1 MGAVTIVGSYVVALV
16 VDTDRLPV
24 AEETV
29 IGWNYHETHGG
40 KGSNMAVAAA
50 RLGAD
55 ARFLGKIGRDRYG
68 EAFLELLR
76 EEGVREEHVL
86 YAETTPTATGFI
98 ISCTDG
104 RNIIVTDRGANGD
117 FSPEDIALHSDAIT
131 QADVIVSP
139 LEIPLDTALAA
150 ARVAHAHGVSA
161 ILNPAPAEDLRSHD
175 VQCVFALTPNEGEA
189 RVCLGLPPDDPTP
202 DEDIAVRLYELGVEH
217 VLLTRGEKGVL
228 WVSSEG
234 VRTVP
239 ALRVNVLDT
248 VGAGDAFNAGLAVG
262 LSEKRPMTE
271 AIALGVTTASLS
283 TELRETILSYPHR
296 DKVSRRCADV
306 LSSIA

>member
-1 MGAVTIVGSYVVALV
+1 
-16 VDTDRLPV
+16 
-24 AEETV
+24 
-29 IGWNYHETHGG
+29 
-40 KGSNMAVAAA
+40 MAVAAA

-161 ILNPAPAEDLRSHD
+161 ILNPAPRRRFAQPRRAMRFLR
-175 VQCVFALTPNEGEA
+175 
-189 RVCLGLPPDDPTP
+189 
-202 DEDIAVRLYELGVEH
+202 
-217 VLLTRGEKGVL
+217 LL
-228 WVSSEG
+228 
-234 VRTVP
+234 RTK
-239 ALRVNVLDT
+239 
-248 VGAGDAFNAGLAVG
+248 
-262 LSEKRPMTE
+262 EKR
-271 AIALGVTTASLS
+271 AFVWACH
-283 TELRETILSYPHR
+283 IL
-296 DKVSRRCADV
+296 AF
-306 LSSIA
+306 

>member
-55 ARFLGKIGRDRYG
+55 VRFLGKIGRDRYG
-68 EAFLELLR
+68 DAFLELLR
-76 EEGVREEHVL
+76 EEGVRDEDVL
-86 YAETTPTATGFI
+86 YAEATPTAVGFI

-117 FSPEDIALHSDAIT
+117 FSPDDVALHSDPIT
-131 QADVIVSP
+131 RADVIVSP

-150 ARVAHAHGVSA
+150 ARVAHRHDVLT
-161 ILNPAPAEDLRSHD
+161 ILNPAPAEDLRGHD
-175 VQCVFALTPNEGEA
+175 LACIFALTPNEGEA

-202 DEDIAVRLYELGVEH
+202 DEDIAVRLHRLGVEH

-228 WVSSEG
+228 WVSAEG
-234 VRTVP
+234 TRVVP

-248 VGAGDAFNAGLAVG
+248 VGAGDAFNAGFAVG
-262 LSEKRPMTE
+262 LSEKRSMAE
-271 AIALGVTTASLS
+271 AISLGVTAASLS
-283 TELRETILSYPHR
+283 TEARETVLSYPHR
-296 DKVSRRCADV
+296 DVVSRRFSEV

>member
-1 MGAVTIVGSYVVALV
+1 MGAVTIAGSYVVALV

-55 ARFLGKIGRDRYG
+55 ARFFGKIGRDRYG
-68 EAFLELLR
+68 EGFLELLR
-76 EEGVREEHVL
+76 EEGVREDYVL

-104 RNIIVTDRGANGD
+104 RNIIVTDRGANGE
-117 FSPEDIALHSDAIT
+117 FSPEDVTQRSEAIT
-131 QADVIVSP
+131 QADVVVSP
-139 LEIPLDTALAA
+139 LEIRLDTALAA
-150 ARVAHAHGVSA
+150 ARVAHGHGVPA

-175 VQCVFALTPNEGEA
+175 LECVFALTPNEGEA

-202 DEDIAVRLYELGVEH
+202 DEEIAVRLHELGVEH

-234 VRTVP
+234 ARVVP

-248 VGAGDAFNAGLAVG
+248 VGAGDAFNAGFAVG
-262 LSEKRPMTE
+262 LSEKRPVAE

-283 TELRETILSYPHR
+283 TELRETVLSYPPR
-296 DKVSRRCADV
+296 DKVSRRYEEA
-306 LSSIA
+306 LFSIS